1 MARRRFRTIHEL
13 QRVLGWPA
21 LYSTAYGNVG
31 SSIYYALG
39 VVAAF
44 ALGLS
49 PVVFMIAGL
58 VFALTAFSY
67 AEATAAVPEA
77 GGSSS
82 FARRAFNEMVSFGDG
97 WALMLDYIITIAI
110 SAFFVPNYLAVF
122 FPVLKTFPANTIG
135 GVVVILLL
143 VITNIVGVKEAAGL
157 NITLA
162 ILDLMTQFFLIIVG
176 LFLLFNPELL
186 ISNVHWGVA
195 PTWGQ
200 LLFGIS
206 IAMIAYTGIETVSN
220 LAGEAKEP
228 GKDVPKSIIM
238 VLITVL
244 VMYASISV
252 IALSIMPVKEVVI
265 DKQTDK
271 VIAEVSAEGNIYAV
285 DPEGKAIE
293 EKAGRFAEPEVFVTA
308 DGEEIAAERI
318 WATDLSTKW
327 LEDPVMGIVKDQDR
341 GIASRLPLLAKI
353 MAVWVGI
360 LAATILLIATNAG
373 ILGISRLTFSMGK
386 YKQLPPRF
394 AKLHPRLKTPYMA
407 IIFAGVVAAILIL
420 PGRVD
425 LLADLYSFGAMLG
438 FTSAHL
444 SVIMLRIKEPDL
456 HRPFKAPL
464 NFHFRGVELPLTA
477 ILGGIATFSVWII
490 VVITHT
496 AGRYVGFT
504 WLALGLGIYVWYR
517 RSQKLPL
524 LTAIELEEPVTLQ
537 YPDIDYDNILV
548 PIVGNR
554 ISREVMVMACELANE
569 ENSSIYALHV
579 IEVPMSRPL
588 DELLPE
594 ESELAGTLLAE
605 AKEVA
610 AEFGVKLFPKIV
622 PGRNT
627 GRVIVEE
634 AIDKK
639 SQIVMIGTERKR
651 RTEERFF
658 GSTVEYVLRKA
669 PCKVLVVAAEK
680 DNT

>member
-1 MARRRFRTIHEL
+1 MARRRFRKVNEL

-58 VFALTAFSY
+58 VFALTSFSY

-82 FARRAFNEMVSFGDG
+82 FARRAFNELVSFADG

-122 FPVLKTFPANTIG
+122 FPVLKTWPANTIG

-143 VITNIVGVKEAAGL
+143 VLTNIVGVKEASGL
-157 NITLA
+157 NIFLA
-162 ILDLMTQFFLIIVG
+162 VLDLLTQMFLIVVG
-176 LFLLFNPELL
+176 LLLLFSPEML
-186 ISNVHWGVA
+186 IENIHWGVA

-252 IALSIMPVKEVVI
+252 IALSIMPVKEVII
-265 DKQTDK
+265 DTETDE
-271 VIAEVSAEGNIYAV
+271 VIAEVSADGNIFAV
-285 DPEGKAIE
+285 DPEGKAIDE
-293 EKAGRFAEPEVFVTA
+293 EAGRFSEPEVFVTP
-308 DGEEIAAERI
+308 DGEVIAAEKI

-327 LEDPVMGIVKDQDR
+327 LEDPVMGIVKDENR
-341 GIASRLPLLAKI
+341 GLASRLPTLAKI
-353 MAVWVGI
+353 LAVWVGI

-394 AKLHPRLKTPYMA
+394 AKLHSRFKTPYMA
-407 IIFAGVVAAILIL
+407 IIFAGGVAAFLIL
-420 PGRVD
+420 PGSVA
-425 LLADLYSFGAMLG
+425 LLADLYSFGAMIG

-444 SVIMLRIKEPDL
+444 SVIVLRIKEPDL
-456 HRPFKAPL
+456 ERPFKAPL
-464 NFHFRGVELPLTA
+464 NFRIKGVELPLTA
-477 ILGGIATFSVWII
+477 IIGGIATFSVWII
-490 VVITHT
+490 VVVTHPL
-496 AGRYVGFT
+496 GRYVGFT
-504 WLALGLGIYVWYR
+504 WLAVGLVIYFFYR

-524 LTAIELEEPVTLQ
+524 MKTIELEEPATLQ
-537 YPDIDYDNILV
+537 YPDVEYDNILV
-548 PIVGNR
+548 PIIGNT
-554 ISREVMVMACELANE
+554 ISREAMVMACELASE
-569 ENSSIYALHV
+569 EGSSIYALHV
-579 IEVPMSRPL
+579 IEIPMNRPV
-588 DELLPE
+588 DDLLPE

-610 AEFGVKLFPKIV
+610 EEFGVKLFPKIV
-622 PGRNT
+622 PGRNV
-627 GRVIVEE
+627 GRVIVDE

-651 RTEERFF
+651 RAGDRFF
-658 GSTVEYVLRKA
+658 GTTVEYILRKA
-669 PCKVLVVAAEK
+669 PCKVLVVSSEK
-680 DNT
+680 TS

>member
-1 MARRRFRTIHEL
+1 MARRRFRKVNEL

-58 VFALTAFSY
+58 VFALTSFSY

-82 FARRAFNEMVSFGDG
+82 FARRAFNELVSFADG

-122 FPVLKTFPANTIG
+122 FPVLKTWPANTIG

-143 VITNIVGVKEAAGL
+143 VLTNIVGVKEASGL
-157 NITLA
+157 NIFLA
-162 ILDLMTQFFLIIVG
+162 VLDLLTQLFLIVVG
-176 LFLLFNPELL
+176 LLLLFSPEML
-186 ISNVHWGVA
+186 IENIHWGVA

-252 IALSIMPVKEVVI
+252 IALSIMPVKEVII
-265 DKQTDK
+265 DTETDE
-271 VIAEVSAEGNIYAV
+271 VIAEVSADGNIFAV
-285 DPEGKAIE
+285 DPEGKAIDE
-293 EKAGRFAEPEVFVTA
+293 EAGRFSEPEVFVTP
-308 DGEEIAAERI
+308 DGEVIAAEKI

-327 LEDPVMGIVKDQDR
+327 LEDPVMGIVKDENR
-341 GIASRLPLLAKI
+341 GLASRLPTLAKI
-353 MAVWVGI
+353 LAVWVGI

-394 AKLHPRLKTPYMA
+394 AKLHSRFKTPYMA
-407 IIFAGVVAAILIL
+407 IIFAGGVAAFLIL
-420 PGRVD
+420 PGSVA
-425 LLADLYSFGAMLG
+425 LLADLYSFGAMIG

-444 SVIMLRIKEPDL
+444 SVIVLRIKEPDL
-456 HRPFKAPL
+456 ERPFKAPL
-464 NFHFRGVELPLTA
+464 NFRIKGVELPLTA
-477 ILGGIATFSVWII
+477 IIGGIATFSVWII
-490 VVITHT
+490 VVVTHPL
-496 AGRYVGFT
+496 GRYVGFT
-504 WLALGLGIYVWYR
+504 WLAVGLVIYFFYR

-524 LTAIELEEPVTLQ
+524 MKTIELEEPATLQ
-537 YPDIDYDNILV
+537 YPDVEYDNILV
-548 PIVGNR
+548 PIIGNT
-554 ISREVMVMACELANE
+554 ISREAMVMACELASE
-569 ENSSIYALHV
+569 EGSSIYALHV
-579 IEVPMSRPL
+579 IEIPMNRPV
-588 DELLPE
+588 DDLLPE

-610 AEFGVKLFPKIV
+610 EEFGVKLFPKIV
-622 PGRNT
+622 PGRNV
-627 GRVIVEE
+627 GRVIVDE

-651 RTEERFF
+651 RAGDRFF
-658 GSTVEYVLRKA
+658 GTTVEYILRKA
-669 PCKVLVVAAEK
+669 PCKVLVVSSEK
-680 DNT
+680 TS

>member
-1 MARRRFRTIHEL
+1 MARRRFRTILEL
-13 QRVLGWPA
+13 ERVLGWPA

-49 PVVFMIAGL
+49 PIVFMIAGL
-58 VFALTAFSY
+58 VFALTSFSY

-122 FPVLKTFPANTIG
+122 FPVLKTWPANTIG
-135 GVVVILLL
+135 GIVVILLL
-143 VITNIVGVKEAAGL
+143 VVTNIIGVKEAAGL

-162 ILDLMTQFFLIIVG
+162 VLDLLTQLFLIFVG
-176 LFLLFNPELL
+176 LFLLFNPDLL
-186 ISNVHWGVA
+186 IENVHWGVA

-220 LAGEAKEP
+220 LAGEAREP
-228 GKDVPKSIIM
+228 GKDVPKSIIL

-252 IALSIMPVKEVVI
+252 IALSIMPVKEVVV
-265 DKQTDK
+265 DKQTDE
-271 VIAEVSAEGNIYAV
+271 VIAEVAPDGTIIAV

-293 EKAGRFAEPEVFVTA
+293 EEAGRFSEPEVFVTP
-308 DGEEIAAERI
+308 DGEEIAADRI

-327 LEDPVMGIVKDQDR
+327 LEDPVMGIVKDDQR
-341 GIASRLPLLAKI
+341 GLASELPTLAKVL
-353 MAVWVGI
+353 AVWVGI

-394 AKLHPRLKTPYMA
+394 AKLQPRFKTPYMA
-407 IIFAGVVAAILIL
+407 IIFAGVVAAVLIL

-456 HRPFKAPL
+456 ERPFKAPL

-477 ILGGIATFSVWII
+477 IVGGLATFSVWVI
-490 VVITHT
+490 VVVTHT

-504 WLALGLGIYVWYR
+504 WLAIGLAIYTWYR

-524 LTAIELEEPVTLQ
+524 VKTIELEEPVTLQ
-537 YPDIDYDNILV
+537 YPDVEFDNILV
-548 PIVGNR
+548 PIIGNK
-554 ISREVMVMACELANE
+554 ISREAMVMACELASE
-569 ENSSIYALHV
+569 EESSIYALHI
-579 IEVPMSRPL
+579 IEVPMNRPL
-588 DELLPE
+588 DQLLPDE
-594 ESELAGTLLAE
+594 AELAGTILAE

-622 PGRNT
+622 PGRNV
-627 GRVIVEE
+627 GRVIVDE

-651 RTEERFF
+651 RAGDRFF
-658 GSTVEYVLRKA
+658 GHTVEYVLRKA
-669 PCKVLVVAAEK
+669 PCKVLVVSEEK
-680 DNT
+680 AS